1 MLLVND
7 SDHILVE
14 ACGDLAKKNAPV
26 YDGDL
31 MLGAGHITGWAVKS
45 EEQLDALYAGLDK
58 IFEKNTS
65 ADGTTFMFAVGD
77 GNHSLATAK
86 AVWDE
91 YREELRAQ
99 GKSEEEIASSNV
111 RYALVEIVNI
121 YDEGLTFE
129 PIHRVL
135 FNAYP
140 QKLISFLAIR
150 PDKRFFIIH

>member
-1 MLLVND
+1 
-7 SDHILVE
+7 
-14 ACGDLAKKNAPV
+14 
-26 YDGDL
+26 
-31 MLGAGHITGWAVKS
+31 
-45 EEQLDALYAGLDK
+45 
-58 IFEKNTS
+58 
-65 ADGTTFMFAVGD
+65 MFAVGD

-135 FNAYP
+135 L
-140 QKLISFLAIR
+140 QRISAETH
-150 PDKRFFIIH
+150 FFPCR